1 MILIAFNFNI
11 ELLYSDF
18 FLFFRSGFT
27 LCWVIDFDA
36 IRFLY
41 VLSLLYFLVHFF

>member
-1 MILIAFNFNI
+1 MLSEMILIAFNFNI

-27 LCWVIDFDA
+27 LC
-36 IRFLY
+36 
-41 VLSLLYFLVHFF
+41 